1 MHCRR
6 VYSVRDSVATCTAS
20 DGLTPRWVTPEEDR
34 VERALLVSIAIIAGA
49 ALGGCA
55 TPAPGA
61 GQVKITRNPADVSAC
76 TAIGSI
82 AADAMNDLDPVV
94 AANRAVGLNADVV
107 LNTGDGGVAYRCDR
121 RAGRRR

>member
-1 MHCRR
+1 
-6 VYSVRDSVATCTAS
+6 
-20 DGLTPRWVTPEEDR
+20 
-34 VERALLVSIAIIAGA
+34 VERALLVSIAIAAGA
-49 ALGGCA
+49 VTEGCVP
-55 TPAPGA
+55 PAPGA